1 MKDTKVVYERFSS
14 NMAYLDNQI
23 TKTYQ
28 RLEDKYRDL
37 RNQGEPIDRD
47 GNEVEEMI
55 PGQFTV
61 NCSQSEM
68 DNLSKDA
75 RDEINYLNQ
84 CIDEL
89 EKITNEAP
97 KEVTYTDE
105 EIKNFIAK
113 VSTINSRKYNR
124 TKTSKTKSLRAPSS
138 NDSNL
143 PKRVVEEARK
153 LIGTPYIWG
162 GSNPSTHGGVDCS
175 GLVSYAAKKAGY
187 DIGRQTTSTLINM
200 GKEVQRSELQIG
212 DLIFPKSSHVGF
224 YSGNGKFLHAP
235 KPGDKVKEVNIYA
248 FWRAR
253 RVFPG
258 VGGDSN
264 STPSNGASG
273 GGSFS
278 SDSYYGPGNALELI
292 ERTSDPEVTKVIVPQ
307 GAENWSTMASYLGVS
322 ASTLKSLNPGIITL
336 YAGTTLYI
344 PTSSIT
350 QARAL
355 ISKIKNKVS
364 KTSRSM
370 DETIGLFNDNIMLS
384 AIEEE
389 AAPQSRAVSKVV
401 TENTPFQTFLNNEDY
416 IKTYDLKEHKYS
428 EKARLEINYD
438 GKVRRIQTMISP
450 ISYTETYSN
459 LINVNHTAGG
469 WFISR
474 HGEALPKLNV
484 SGYLLDTKYAPEKH
498 AFMNEFK
505 KYMTDQVNKSTG
517 DHENNAIIKIVMEGV
532 EYQGHVTSITFNKD
546 ANRPT
551 VYTFNL
557 DFTCIYY
564 KNVRDVQ
571 SAVNSLSFTKK
582 SRTSETLYL
591 SDGLASII
599 NKS

>member
-1 MKDTKVVYERFSS
+1 MKDNKVVYERFSS

-23 TKTYQ
+23 TKTYK
-28 RLEDKYRDL
+28 RLEDKYKGL

-47 GNEVEEMI
+47 GNDVEEMI

-61 NCSQSEM
+61 NCSKSEM
-68 DNLSKDA
+68 NNLSKDA
-75 RDEINYLNQ
+75 RDEINYINQ

-97 KEVTYTDE
+97 KEITYTDE
-105 EIKNFIAK
+105 EIKNFISK

-124 TKTSKTKSLRAPSS
+124 TKTNKTELLRTPSSS

-143 PKRVVEEARK
+143 PKRIVEEARK
-153 LIGTPYIWG
+153 LIGTPYVWG
-162 GSNPSTHGGVDCS
+162 GSDPATHGGVDCS
-175 GLVSYAAKKAGY
+175 GLISYAAKKAGY
-187 DIGRQTTSTLINM
+187 DMGRQTTSTLINK
-200 GKEVQRSELQIG
+200 GTEVQRSELQIG

-235 KPGDKVKEVNIYA
+235 RTGDKVKEVNIYA

-264 STPSNGASG
+264 STPSSG
-273 GGSFS
+273 SSGGSFS
-278 SDSYYGPGNALELI
+278 SDSYYGPGEALELI
-292 ERTSDPEVTKVIVPQ
+292 ERTPDPEVTKVIVPQ

-322 ASTLKSLNPGIITL
+322 ASTLKSLNPGISTL

-350 QARAL
+350 QAREL
-355 ISKIKNKVS
+355 ISKMKNKVA
-364 KTSRSM
+364 KTSRSI

-384 AIEEE
+384 ATDEEIV
-389 AAPQSRAVSKVV
+389 PQSRAVSNVV
-401 TENTPFQTFLNNEDY
+401 TESTPFQTFLNNEDY
-416 IKTYDLKEHKYS
+416 IKTYDLKEHNYS

-450 ISYTETYSN
+450 IAYTETYSN
-459 LINVNHTAGG
+459 QINVNQTAGG

-474 HGEALPKLNV
+474 HGEALTQLNV

-505 KYMTDQVNKSTG
+505 KYMTDTVNKSTG
-517 DHENNAIIKIVMEGV
+517 DYENNAIIKIVMEGV

-557 DFTCIYY
+557 NFTCIYY

-571 SAVNSLSFTKK
+571 SAVNSLAPTGK
-582 SRTSETLYL
+582 SRASDELYL
-591 SDGLASII
+591 SDGLASIM
-599 NKS
+599 NK